1 MSDFLKL
8 KKRREFL
15 RVAQKGERVVTTSL
29 IMQAAHSL
37 SKEQVEPKFGFT
49 TTKKLGHAVVRNK
62 ARRRLRAVVREIYK
76 NHACKNTEYVLI
88 GRYSTAECD
97 FLNLLKDLKY
107 AFKKSHKLLYGD
119 NYEANDVETDNHSN

>member
-49 TTKKLGHAVVRNK
+49 TTKN
-62 ARRRLRAVVREIYK
+62 
-76 NHACKNTEYVLI
+76 
-88 GRYSTAECD
+88 
-97 FLNLLKDLKY
+97 
-107 AFKKSHKLLYGD
+107 
-119 NYEANDVETDNHSN
+119 

>member
-8 KKRREFL
+8 KKRREFI

-29 IMQAAHSL
+29 IMQAARSL
-37 SKEQVEPKFGFT
+37 SKEQIEPKFGYT
-49 TTKKLGHAVVRNK
+49 TTKKLGHAVIRNK
-62 ARRRLRAVVREIYK
+62 ARRRLRAVVRETYK
-76 NHACKNTEYVLI
+76 NYASKNTEYVLI

-119 NYEANDVETDNHSN
+119 NYETSDIQTDNRSN